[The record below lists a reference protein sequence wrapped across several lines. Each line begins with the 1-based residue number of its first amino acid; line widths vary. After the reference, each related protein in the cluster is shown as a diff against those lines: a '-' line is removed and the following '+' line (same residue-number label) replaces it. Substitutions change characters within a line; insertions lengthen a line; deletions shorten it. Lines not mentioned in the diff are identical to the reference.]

1 MIVRS
6 QQESRRKDGKVMDG
20 IKHFLAGGM
29 KVEETLAGFLTQLE
43 ATAPEKTHAW
53 LS

>member
-6 QQESRRKDGKVMDG
+6 QQESRRKVMDG